1 MKQYFNVIPGESS
14 HCIQLYGEIGNW
26 AECKP
31 EEILKEISEIAESGK
46 HIDVRINSNGG
57 DVYAGLAIYQAF
69 KLTTVPMSIY
79 IDGVAASIAS
89 IIALCGKPLYMGK
102 YAKLMIHAISGGWF
116 GSKAELNSIIEEY
129 EVLENVLADVISK
142 KTGKT
147 IDEIKAEYFDGTDHW
162 LTAQQALDLGL
173 INGIYNTDPVEET
186 EPQEIYK
193 VLMNRFIEP
202 PKQDD
207 MNFQELRKRPSF
219 ANCATDQDVINK
231 IAEMEANAEKSATL
245 ESELQSFREKEQ
257 QAIDADI
264 KATLDQA
271 ESEGRINAQSRPTFE
286 NILKNNLESG
296 KAALQA
302 IPAKKRVMKNLYD
315 DSGEPKQSVWD
326 KRQQEIREKNSK

>member
-1 MKQYFNVIPGESS
+1 MKRYFNVIPGETS

-31 EEILKEISEIAESGK
+31 EEILKELSEIAESGK
-46 HIDVRINSNGG
+46 HLDVRINSNGG

-69 KLTTVPMSIY
+69 KLTTIPMSIY

-147 IDEIKAEYFDGTDHW
+147 VEEIKAEYFDGTDHW

-173 INGIYNTDPVEET
+173 INGIYNTDPVADSD
-186 EPQEIYK
+186 PKEIYK
-193 VLMNRFIEP
+193 TFMNRFSEP

-207 MNFQELRKRPSF
+207 MNFQELRKRPAF
-219 ANCATDQDVINK
+219 ANCATDEDVMQRIS
-231 IAEMEANAEKSATL
+231 EMEANAGRSATL
-245 ESELQSFREKEQ
+245 EAELSSYKEKEQ
-257 QAIDADI
+257 QAIEADI
-264 KATLDQA
+264 KATLDKA
-271 ESEGRINAQSRPTFE
+271 ETEGRINAQSRPTFE
-286 NILKNNLESG
+286 NILKKDLEAG
-296 KAALQA
+296 KAAIQA
-302 IPAKKRVMKNLYD
+302 IPAKKRVMQNFLD
-315 DSGEPKQSVWD
+315 TSNEPKQSAWD
-326 KRQQEIREKNSK
+326 KRQQEIREKNK